1 MISTNNGGLAIVESM
16 GTGDDTPALI
26 EIYEERAAIHEY
38 EAGLSR
44 MQAESMALRAI
55 SEKYGTVAARKI
67 KAYRESG
74 K

>member
-16 GTGDDTPALI
+16 GTGDDLSSVI
-26 EIYEERAAIHEY
+26 EAYEERAAIHEY

-44 MQAESMALRAI
+44 LQAESMALRSI
-55 SEKYGTVAARKI
+55 SERYGTVVARKI
-67 KAYRESG
+67 KVYRESG